1 MPLPSAID
9 AERHLLGVLLRDA
22 LPLPEGLLPSDFH
35 EPKHQD
41 TAACIKALA
50 EAGTPP
56 DELVVTN
63 KLREAKSTA
72 EAHYISELTT
82 TVGSSLLNPGWA
94 DLIKRKAALRQ
105 ISLTASRLLAHANEE
120 DADPEALVAFTEG
133 SLKAAKGRAKPRD
146 TAELMPL
153 STLRAFDL
161 DNDPTCLVGNRWL
174 CKGGSLLLVSQS
186 GVGKS
191 SFTLQM
197 LISLAVGRPF
207 FGIQAKRPL
216 RIVMGQAEND
226 VGDVAHALQSICSGM
241 MLYPDEERLLDEN
254 LHIYR
259 DTHSVGPAFIER
271 MRELI
276 IRHNADWFT
285 CDPLM
290 SFCGIEVSDQKQMTE
305 FLRHGINPVL
315 EETGAVFMAVHHTTK
330 PRSAKDKEGQTV
342 ADLAYAG
349 SGSSELTNWSREVA
363 CLQRCPGDEP
373 VFKFALT
380 KRRGR
385 AGLKDHADDFANEIT
400 IRHARQKGVV
410 RWEYAIPEEAT
421 APQTATRPASRDADS
436 SPAKGSPRRF
446 DSR

>member
-22 LPLPEGLLPSDFH
+22 LPLPDGLIPSDFH

-41 TAACIKALA
+41 IASAIKAVSDT
-50 EAGTPP
+50 GVPP

-63 KLREAKSTA
+63 KLREAKSPA

-82 TVGSSLLNPGWA
+82 NVGASLLNAGWA

-120 DADPEALVAFTEG
+120 GADPEALVAFTEG
-133 SLKAAKGRAKPRD
+133 SLKAAKGRTDKRD

-153 STLRAFDL
+153 SVLRSFDA

-197 LISLAVGRPF
+197 LICLAIGRPF

-216 RIVMGQAEND
+216 RIVMAQAEND
-226 VGDVAHALQSICSGM
+226 AGDVAQAFQSICQGL

-276 IRHNADWFT
+276 VRHNADWFT

-330 PRSAKDKEGQTV
+330 PRSSKDKEGQTV

-349 SGSSELTNWSREVA
+349 SGSSELTNWAREVA
-363 CLQRCPGDEP
+363 CLQRCQGDEP

-410 RWEYAIPEEAT
+410 RWEYATPEEAT
-421 APQTATRPASRDADS
+421 PAQTATRPVRRDGDS

-446 DSR
+446 QAD

>member
-1 MPLPSAID
+1 MPLPAALD

-22 LPLPEGLLPSDFH
+22 LPLPEGLIPSDFH
-35 EPKHQD
+35 EPKHAD
-41 TAACIKALA
+41 IASAILRST
-50 EAGTPP
+50 EAGISP
-56 DELVVTN
+56 DELVITQR
-63 KLREAKSTA
+63 LREAKSPA
-72 EAHYISELTT
+72 EAHFISELTT
-82 TVGSSLLNPGWA
+82 VVGASAFNPGWT

-105 ISLTASRLLAHANEE
+105 ISLTASRLLEHAQE
-120 DADPEALVAFTEG
+120 DGADPEALVAFTEG
-133 SLKAAKGRAKPRD
+133 SLKAAKGRTVTRD
-146 TAELMPL
+146 TAEAMPL
-153 STLRAFDL
+153 SSLRAFDAA
-161 DNDPTCLVGNRWL
+161 NDPTCLIGNRWL

-191 SFTLQM
+191 SFTLQL

-207 FGIQAKRPL
+207 FGITPKRPL
-216 RIVMGQAEND
+216 RVVLGQAEND
-226 VGDVAHALQSICSGM
+226 GGDVAEAFQSITDGM
-241 MLYPDEERLLDEN
+241 MLHPFEERLLEEN

-259 DTHSVGPAFIER
+259 DTRSVGPAFIER

-342 ADLAYAG
+342 SDLAYAG
-349 SGSSELTNWSREVA
+349 SGSSELTNWAREVA
-363 CLQRCPGDEP
+363 CLQRCQGDEP
-373 VFKFALT
+373 IFKFALT

-385 AGLKDHADDFANEIT
+385 AGLQDHEDQFKGEIY
-400 IRHARQKGVV
+400 IRHASEPGVI
-410 RWEYAIPEEAT
+410 RWEYSQP
-421 APQTATRPASRDADS
+421 PSQTSTDPTPRDSDS
-436 SPAKGSPRRF
+436 SHAKGSPGRHKVK
-446 DSR
+446 

>member
-41 TAACIKALA
+41 IASAIKAVSDT
-50 EAGTPP
+50 GVPP

-63 KLREAKSTA
+63 KLREAKSPA

-82 TVGSSLLNPGWA
+82 SVGASLLNAGWA

-105 ISLTASRLLAHANEE
+105 ISLTATRLLAHANEE
-120 DADPEALVAFTEG
+120 GADPEALVAFTEG
-133 SLKAAKGRAKPRD
+133 SLKAAKGRSVKRD

-153 STLRAFDL
+153 SVLRSFDA

-191 SFTLQM
+191 SFTLQL
-197 LISLAVGRPF
+197 LICLAIGRPF

-216 RIVMGQAEND
+216 RIVMAQAEND
-226 VGDVAHALQSICSGM
+226 AGDVAQAFQSICQGL

-276 IRHNADWFT
+276 VRHNADWFT

-349 SGSSELTNWSREVA
+349 SGSSELTNWAREVA
-363 CLQRCPGDEP
+363 CLQRCQGDEP

-385 AGLKDHADDFANEIT
+385 AGLKDASDDFANEIT

-410 RWEYAIPEEAT
+410 RWEYATPEEAT
-421 APQTATRPASRDADS
+421 PAQTATRPVRKDGDS

-446 DSR
+446 QAD

>member
-1 MPLPSAID
+1 
-9 AERHLLGVLLRDA
+9 
-22 LPLPEGLLPSDFH
+22 
-35 EPKHQD
+35 
-41 TAACIKALA
+41 
-50 EAGTPP
+50 
-56 DELVVTN
+56 
-63 KLREAKSTA
+63 
-72 EAHYISELTT
+72 
-82 TVGSSLLNPGWA
+82 
-94 DLIKRKAALRQ
+94 
-105 ISLTASRLLAHANEE
+105 
-120 DADPEALVAFTEG
+120 
-133 SLKAAKGRAKPRD
+133 
-146 TAELMPL
+146 MPL
-153 STLRAFDL
+153 SVLRAFDA

-197 LISLAVGRPF
+197 LICLAIGRPF

-226 VGDVAHALQSICSGM
+226 SGDVAQAFQSICQGL

-276 IRHNADWFT
+276 IRHNADWYT

-349 SGSSELTNWSREVA
+349 SGSSELTNWAREVA
-363 CLQRCPGDEP
+363 CLQRCQGDEP

-385 AGLKDHADDFANEIT
+385 AGLKDHADQFANEIT

-410 RWEYAIPEEAT
+410 RWEYATPEEAT
-421 APQTATRPASRDADS
+421 PAQTATRPVRKDGDS

-446 DSR
+446 NAD

>member
-9 AERHLLGVLLRDA
+9 AERHLLGVLIRDA
-22 LPLPEGLLPSDFH
+22 LPLPEGLIPSDFH

-41 TAACIKALA
+41 TAAAIKAISD
-50 EAGTPP
+50 AGVPP

-63 KLREAKSTA
+63 KLREAKSPA

-82 TVGSSLLNPGWA
+82 NVGASALNPGWA
-94 DLIKRKAALRQ
+94 ELIKRKAALRQ
-105 ISLTASRLLAHANEE
+105 ISLTASRLLDHANEE
-120 DADPEALVAFTEG
+120 GADPEALVAFTEG
-133 SLKAAKGRAKPRD
+133 SLKAAKGRTVKRD

-153 STLRAFDL
+153 SVLRAFDA

-197 LISLAVGRPF
+197 LICLAIGRPF

-226 VGDVAHALQSICSGM
+226 SGDVAQAFQSICQGL

-349 SGSSELTNWSREVA
+349 SGSSELTNWAREVA
-363 CLQRCPGDEP
+363 CLQRCQGDEP
-373 VFKFALT
+373 IFKFALT

-385 AGLKDHADDFANEIT
+385 AGLKDHADQFANEIT

-410 RWEYAIPEEAT
+410 RWEYATPEEAT
-421 APQTATRPASRDADS
+421 PAQTATRPVRKDGDS

-446 DSR
+446 NAD

>member
-1 MPLPSAID
+1 MPLPAALD

-22 LPLPEGLLPSDFH
+22 LPLPEGLIPSDFH
-35 EPKHQD
+35 EPKHAD
-41 TAACIKALA
+41 IAAAVLRST
-50 EAGTPP
+50 EAGVSP
-56 DELVVTN
+56 DELVVTQR
-63 KLREAKSTA
+63 LREAKSPV
-72 EAHYISELTT
+72 EAHFISDLTT
-82 TVGSSLLNPGWA
+82 TVGASALNPGWA
-94 DLIKRKAALRQ
+94 DLIKQKAALRQ
-105 ISLTASRLLAHANEE
+105 ISLTASRLLEHAQE
-120 DADPEALVAFTEG
+120 DGADPEALLSFTEG
-133 SLKAAKGRAKPRD
+133 SLKAAKGRTATRD
-146 TAELMPL
+146 TAEAMPL
-153 STLRAFDL
+153 SALRAFDAA
-161 DNDPTCLVGNRWL
+161 NDPNCLIGNRWL

-191 SFTLQM
+191 SFTLQL

-207 FGIQAKRPL
+207 FGITPKRPL
-216 RIVMGQAEND
+216 RVVLAQAEND
-226 VGDVAHALQSICSGM
+226 GGDVAEAFQSITDGM
-241 MLYPDEERLLDEN
+241 MLYPDEERLLNEN

-259 DTHSVGPAFIER
+259 DTRSVGPAFIER
-271 MRELI
+271 MKELI
-276 IRHNADWFT
+276 VRHNADWFA

-342 ADLAYAG
+342 SDLAYAG
-349 SGSSELTNWSREVA
+349 SGSSELTNWAREVA
-363 CLQRCPGDEP
+363 CLQRCQGDEP
-373 VFKFALT
+373 IFKFALT

-385 AGLKDHADDFANEIT
+385 AGLKDHADQFANEIT

-421 APQTATRPASRDADS
+421 APQTATRPAQRDADS

>member
-1 MPLPSAID
+1 MPLPASIE
-9 AERHLLGVLLRDA
+9 AERHILGVLLRDA
-22 LPLPEGLLPSDFH
+22 IPLPAGLLPSDFH

-41 TAACIKALA
+41 IASAIARLA
-50 EAGTPP
+50 EAGVAP
-56 DELVVTN
+56 DELIVTQR
-63 KLREAKSTA
+63 LREAKSAA

-82 TVGSSLLNPGWA
+82 IVGQSSLNPAWA
-94 DLIKRKAALRQ
+94 DDIKRKAALRH
-105 ISLTASRLLAHANEE
+105 ISLTASRLLEHANE
-120 DADPEALVAFTEG
+120 DGADPEALVAFTEG
-133 SLKAAKGRAKPRD
+133 SLKAAKGRTADKD

-153 STLRAFDL
+153 SSLRAFDAA
-161 DNDPTCLVGNRWL
+161 NDPTCLIGNRWL
-174 CKGGSLLLVSQS
+174 CKGGSFLLVSQS

-191 SFTLQM
+191 SFTLQL
-197 LISLAVGRPF
+197 LISLAIGRPF
-207 FGIQAKRPL
+207 FGITPKRPL
-216 RIVMGQAEND
+216 RVVMAQAEND
-226 VGDVAHALQSICSGM
+226 SGDVAEAYQSITDGM
-241 MLYPDEERLLDEN
+241 MLYPDEQRLLDEN

-259 DTHSVGPAFIER
+259 DTRSVGPAFIER
-271 MRELI
+271 MKQLI
-276 IRHNADWFT
+276 VRHNADWFA

-342 ADLAYAG
+342 ADLAYQG
-349 SGSSELTNWSREVA
+349 SGSSELTNWAREVG
-363 CLQRCPGDEP
+363 CLQRCQGDEP
-373 VFKFALT
+373 IFKFALT

-385 AGLKDHADDFANEIT
+385 AGLKDHADQFANEIT

-421 APQTATRPASRDADS
+421 PSQTAPRPSNGHSDS

-446 DSR
+446 KVD

>member
-22 LPLPEGLLPSDFH
+22 LPLPEGLIPSDFH

-41 TAACIKALA
+41 TAAAIKAVA
-50 EAGTPP
+50 DSGTPP

-63 KLREAKSTA
+63 KLREAKSPA

-82 TVGSSLLNPGWA
+82 TVGASVLNPGWA

-133 SLKAAKGRAKPRD
+133 SLKAAKGRAKTRD
-146 TAELMPL
+146 SAEAMPL
-153 STLRAFDL
+153 SSLRSFDAA
-161 DNDPTCLVGNRWL
+161 NDPTCLIGNRWL

-191 SFTLQM
+191 SFTLQL

-207 FGIQAKRPL
+207 FGITPKRPL
-216 RIVMGQAEND
+216 RVVLGQAEND
-226 VGDVAHALQSICSGM
+226 GGDVAEAFQSITHGM
-241 MLYPDEERLLDEN
+241 MLHPSEERLLEEN

-259 DTHSVGPAFIER
+259 DTRSVGPAFIER
-271 MRELI
+271 MKELI
-276 IRHNADWFT
+276 VRHNADWYA

-349 SGSSELTNWSREVA
+349 SGSSELTNWAREVA
-363 CLQRCPGDEP
+363 CLQRCQGDEP
-373 VFKFALT
+373 IFKFALT

-410 RWEYAIPEEAT
+410 RWEYAAPEEANP
-421 APQTATRPASRDADS
+421 AQSEARPSRKDS
-436 SPAKGSPRRF
+436 DSRPAKGSPRRYQA
-446 DSR
+446 D

>member
-22 LPLPEGLLPSDFH
+22 LPLPDGLIPSDFH

-41 TAACIKALA
+41 IASAIKAVSDT
-50 EAGTPP
+50 GVPP

-63 KLREAKSTA
+63 KLREAKSPA

-82 TVGSSLLNPGWA
+82 NVGASLLNAGWA

-120 DADPEALVAFTEG
+120 GADPEALVAFTEG
-133 SLKAAKGRAKPRD
+133 SLKATKGRTDKRD

-153 STLRAFDL
+153 SVLRSFDA

-197 LISLAVGRPF
+197 LICLAIGRPF

-216 RIVMGQAEND
+216 RIVMAQAEND
-226 VGDVAHALQSICSGM
+226 AGDVAQAFQSICQGL

-276 IRHNADWFT
+276 VRHNADWFT

-349 SGSSELTNWSREVA
+349 SGSSELTNWAREVA
-363 CLQRCPGDEP
+363 CLQRCQGDEP

-410 RWEYAIPEEAT
+410 RWEYATPEEAT
-421 APQTATRPASRDADS
+421 PAQTATRPVRRDGDS

-446 DSR
+446 QAD

>member
-22 LPLPEGLLPSDFH
+22 LPLPEGLIPSDFH

-41 TAACIKALA
+41 TAAAIKAISD
-50 EAGTPP
+50 AGVPP

-63 KLREAKSTA
+63 KLREAKSPA
-72 EAHYISELTT
+72 EAYYISELTT
-82 TVGSSLLNPGWA
+82 NVGASALNPGWA
-94 DLIKRKAALRQ
+94 ELIKRKAALRQ
-105 ISLTASRLLAHANEE
+105 ISLTASRLLDHANEE
-120 DADPEALVAFTEG
+120 GADPEALVAFTEG
-133 SLKAAKGRAKPRD
+133 SLKAAKGRTVKRD

-153 STLRAFDL
+153 SVLRAFDA

-191 SFTLQM
+191 SFTLQL
-197 LISLAVGRPF
+197 LICLAIGRPF

-216 RIVMGQAEND
+216 RIVMAQAEND
-226 VGDVAHALQSICSGM
+226 AGDVAQAFQSICQGL

-349 SGSSELTNWSREVA
+349 SGSSELTNWAREVA
-363 CLQRCPGDEP
+363 CLQRCQGDEP
-373 VFKFALT
+373 IFKFALT

-385 AGLKDHADDFANEIT
+385 AGLKDHADQFANEIT

-410 RWEYAIPEEAT
+410 RWEYATPEEAT
-421 APQTATRPASRDADS
+421 PAQTATRPVRKDGDS
-436 SPAKGSPRRF
+436 SPAKGSPWRF
-446 DSR
+446 NAD

>member
-22 LPLPEGLLPSDFH
+22 LPLPEGLIPSDFH

-41 TAACIKALA
+41 TAACIKALSD
-50 EAGTPP
+50 AGVPP

-82 TVGSSLLNPGWA
+82 NVGASVFNPGWA

-105 ISLTASRLLAHANEE
+105 ISLTASRLYDHANEE

-146 TAELMPL
+146 QAELMPL
-153 STLRAFDL
+153 SLLRSFDA

-191 SFTLQM
+191 SFTLQL
-197 LISLAVGRPF
+197 LICLAIGRPF

-216 RIVMGQAEND
+216 RIVMAQAEND
-226 VGDVAHALQSICSGM
+226 AGDVAQAFQSICQGL

-276 IRHNADWFT
+276 VRHNSDWFT

-349 SGSSELTNWSREVA
+349 SGSSELTNWARECAV
-363 CLQRCPGDEP
+363 LQRCPGDEP

-410 RWEYAIPEEAT
+410 RWEYATPEEANP
-421 APQTATRPASRDADS
+421 AQTEARPVRRDSDSRPAKA
-436 SPAKGSPRRF
+436 SPRRF
-446 DSR
+446 QAD

>member
-1 MPLPSAID
+1 MPLPSAIE

-22 LPLPEGLLPSDFH
+22 LPLPDGLLPSDFH

-41 TAACIKALA
+41 TAAAIKAIA
-50 EAGTPP
+50 DAGTPP

-63 KLREAKSTA
+63 KLREAKSPA

-82 TVGSSLLNPGWA
+82 NVGASLLNPGWA

-105 ISLTASRLLAHANEE
+105 ISLTASRLLDHANEE
-120 DADPEALVAFTEG
+120 GADPEALVAFTEG
-133 SLKAAKGRAKPRD
+133 SLKAAKGRTAKRD

-153 STLRAFDL
+153 SVLRAFDA

-197 LISLAVGRPF
+197 LICLAIGRPF

-226 VGDVAHALQSICSGM
+226 SGDVAQAFQSICQGL

-349 SGSSELTNWSREVA
+349 SGSSELTNWAREVA
-363 CLQRCPGDEP
+363 CLQRCQGDEP
-373 VFKFALT
+373 IFKFALT

-410 RWEYAIPEEAT
+410 RWEYATPEEAT
-421 APQTATRPASRDADS
+421 PAQTETRPVRKDSDSR
-436 SPAKGSPRRF
+436 PAKASPRRF
-446 DSR
+446 QAD

>member
-1 MPLPSAID
+1 MPLPAAID

-22 LPLPEGLLPSDFH
+22 LPLPEGLIPSDMH
-35 EPKHQD
+35 DPKHQD
-41 TAACIKALA
+41 IAAAIKAVA
-50 EAGTPP
+50 ESGVPP

-63 KLREAKSTA
+63 KLREAKSPA
-72 EAHYISELTT
+72 EAHYISDLTT
-82 TVGSSLLNPGWA
+82 SVGQSALNPGWA
-94 DLIKRKAALRQ
+94 DIIKRKAALRQ
-105 ISLTASRLLAHANEE
+105 ISLTASRLLAHAGEE

-133 SLKAAKGRAKPRD
+133 SLKAARGRTAKRD

-153 STLRAFDL
+153 SSLRAFDAAA
-161 DNDPTCLVGNRWL
+161 DPTCLVGNRWL
-174 CKGGSLLLVSQS
+174 CKGGSFLLVSQS

-197 LISLAVGRPF
+197 LICLAVGRPF
-207 FGIQAKRPL
+207 FGIKAKRPL

-226 VGDVAHALQSICSGM
+226 AGDVAEAFQSICAGL
-241 MLYPDEERLLDEN
+241 MLYPDEERLLEEN

-259 DTHSVGPAFIER
+259 DTHSVGPAFIAR
-271 MRELI
+271 MKELI
-276 IRHNADWFT
+276 QRHNADWYT

-290 SFCGIEVSDQKQMTE
+290 SFCGIEVSDQQQMTE

-349 SGSSELTNWSREVA
+349 SGSSELTNWAREIG
-363 CLQRCPGDEP
+363 CLQRCQGDEP

-385 AGLKDHADDFANEIT
+385 AGLKDHADQFANEIT

-410 RWEYAIPEEAT
+410 RWEYATPEEASP
-421 APQTATRPASRDADS
+421 PQEQSRPPRRDSDS

-446 DSR
+446 NAD